1 MKNNHTHHHNDPDYH
16 DIRATV
22 LLEASR
28 ELRAYAEEHG
38 GPVIKFVNF
47 SPECT
52 AGILE
57 AATQLRRMASNAR
70 RAHRKIQDRKK
81 QERLASEAKA
91 RAFGYGD

>member
-1 MKNNHTHHHNDPDYH
+1 MKHNRTHRHNDPDYH

-22 LLEASR
+22 LLEAAH
-28 ELRAYAEEHG
+28 ELVAYARDHE
-38 GPVIKFVNF
+38 GPVVKFLNF

-70 RAHRKIQDRKK
+70 RAHKKVLDRKR
-81 QERLASEAKA
+81 QERLGSEAKA
-91 RAFGYGD
+91 KAFGY